1 MREQVRGLVFVIA
14 ASSVLAACASKGP
27 VTPTATA
34 PAIASAPAAAAA
46 APKKAG
52 GSPADS
58 YKRVVKKNG
67 QEYFCRKE
75 GVTGSRTQII
85 ETCLTQ
91 AQLTTLRESSQE
103 FARDVQGSLR
113 DPGADP
119 QQVRTLDSN
128 YSGAQ

>member
-1 MREQVRGLVFVIA
+1 MREQVRGLVFVMA
-14 ASSVLAACASKGP
+14 AASVLAACASKGP
-27 VTPTATA
+27 ANPTSMA
-34 PAIASAPAAAAA
+34 PASASAPAAAAP
-46 APKKAG
+46 APKPG
-52 GSPADS
+52 GNPADG

-103 FARDVQGSLR
+103 FARDVQGSIR
-113 DPGADP
+113 NGAADP